1 MVRLKIH
8 LALDEQTV
16 EFCLRENAQIRRIT
30 DSAIVLSETS
40 PMLPHITLVMG
51 ELVPSQSFQA
61 LTRVTTILARSVKP
75 LTLRLSQP
83 YIDSRR
89 YVLCDVQENPALTE
103 LRKRLSETLKD
114 TYLTTR
120 ETSPYVA
127 HLTLA
132 HINAQQEQVN
142 AYLKL
147 VNVTPQTVCSQI
159 EISHVGPKGA
169 CVDRLFALHLAHED
183 DRKLNLRTY
192 QLSLAGTPC

>member
-8 LALDEQTV
+8 LSLDEQAV
-16 EFCLRENAQIRRIT
+16 EFCLRKNAQIRRIT
-30 DSAIVLSETS
+30 DSAIVFSETS

-61 LTRVTTILARSVKP
+61 LTRVTTLLARSVKP

-89 YVLCDVQENPALTE
+89 YVLCDVQENPALIE

-120 ETSPYVA
+120 ETRPYVP

-142 AYLKL
+142 AFLNL
-147 VNVTPQTVCSQI
+147 VNVTPQMVCSQI

-169 CVDRLFALHLAHED
+169 CVDRLFACNLAHGD
-183 DRKLNLRTY
+183 DRKLDLRTH
-192 QLSLAGTPC
+192 QLSIAGMPC